1 MTAPA
6 EVLPI
11 FATPFGVVTLAGAG
25 AMNSALA
32 ALFVARALPAWRAP
46 DTTGPAHTFHSREDL
61 TGWHDAPVVQLIEEM
76 LAGVTSVAEAVSE
89 LTAEQMA
96 GLRREAL
103 CRFSVIGGDGYVAPR
118 SSPNTSW
125 TAVYCVAA
133 PPSSPTR
140 QDSGALRLHE
150 FRPGGMF
157 MDSAQATARMPYR
170 PGHCV
175 WRPVPG
181 QMAVF
186 PAAITHEIA
195 LLRADSP
202 LILVTARVRY
212 VGPDQPW
219 MPPW

>member
-1 MTAPA
+1 MTASA

-11 FATPFGVVTLAGAG
+11 FATPFGVVTLASAG
-25 AMNSALA
+25 AMNSALG
-32 ALFVARALPAWRAP
+32 ALFIARALPAWRDA
-46 DTTGPAHTFHSREDL
+46 DVAAPAHTFHSREEL
-61 TGWHDAPVVQLIEEM
+61 TDWPEAPVVQLLQEM
-76 LAGVTSVAEAVSE
+76 VAGVTSVATAVSD
-89 LTAEQMA
+89 LTAEQLG
-96 GLRREAL
+96 GLRREVR
-103 CRFSVIGGDGYVAPR
+103 CRFSVIGPDGYVAPHLH
-118 SSPNTSW
+118 PNTSW
-125 TAVYCVAA
+125 AAVYCVAA
-133 PPSSPTR
+133 PPASPAR
-140 QDSGALRLHE
+140 QDSGVLRLHE

-186 PAAITHEIA
+186 PAAITHEVA

-212 VGPDQPW
+212 VGPEQPW

>member
-11 FATPFGVVTLAGAG
+11 FATPFGVVTLAGAA
-25 AMNSALA
+25 AMNPELE
-32 ALFVARALPAWRAP
+32 ALFRARALPAWGAT
-46 DTTGPAHTFHSREDL
+46 DLATPAHAFHSREDL
-61 TGWHDAPVVQLIEEM
+61 ADWPEAPVVRLVEDM
-76 LAGVTSVAEAVSE
+76 LSGVTAVATAVSE
-89 LTAEQMA
+89 LTPEQLA
-96 GLRREAL
+96 GLRREAR
-103 CRFSVIGGDGYVAPR
+103 CRFSVIGGDGYVAPH
-118 SSPNTSW
+118 SHANTAW
-125 TAVYCVAA
+125 TAVYCVAS
-133 PPSSPTR
+133 PPASPTR
-140 QDSGALRLHE
+140 QDSGVLRLHE

-157 MDSAQATARMPYR
+157 MDAAQASRMPYR

-186 PAAITHEIA
+186 PASITHEIA

-212 VGPDQPW
+212 VGLDQPW

>member
-1 MTAPA
+1 VTVPA

-11 FATPFGVVTLAGAG
+11 FATPLGVLTLPGGAE
-25 AMNSALA
+25 MNGTLG
-32 ALFVARALPAWRAP
+32 ALFIARSVPAWRAP
-46 DTTGPAHTFHSREDL
+46 EASPAHTFHGREDL
-61 TGWHDAPVVQLIEEM
+61 TAWTDAPVRQLLEEM
-76 LAGVTSVAEAVSE
+76 LAGVTSVAMAVSE
-89 LTAEQMA
+89 LTTEQMT
-96 GLRREAL
+96 GLRREAR
-103 CRFSVIGGDGYVAPR
+103 CRFSVIGGDGYVAPH
-118 SSPNTSW
+118 SHPNTSW
-125 TAVYCVAA
+125 AAIYCVAA
-133 PPSSPTR
+133 PPASPSR
-140 QDSGALRLHE
+140 QDSGVLRLHE

-157 MDSAQATARMPYR
+157 MDSVQATSRMPYR
-170 PGHCV
+170 SGHCV

-186 PAAITHEIA
+186 PATITHEIA